1 MITDGNENG
10 TQQSYHDSVLI
21 EFYLIQFYYS
31 SKNVKLRQDG
41 NSS

>member
-1 MITDGNENG
+1 MEMKMERSNLITILF
-10 TQQSYHDSVLI
+10 LI

-31 SKNVKLRQDG
+31 SKNVKFRQDG